1 MNKDG
6 MPIAIKQNKVQ
17 NKIFPLSVVLPDLP
31 MTKIINENN
40 TKKNK
45 NFTNIGVHYIEILL
59 IFLFI
64 VHFMFAKT
72 MLEFYCTQI

>member
-1 MNKDG
+1 

-45 NFTNIGVHYIEILL
+45 NFTNIGIHYIEILL